1 MDRNDHVSE
10 ARVNTG
16 EQDGVKVYA
25 IPENGVYIV
34 ECPNF
39 YDCYWKL
46 TGKMKD
52 SNEYLGSKLKPT
64 DITSWLS
71 PEKMDGLVAQGLVSP
86 DRKDSF
92 GLLNLI
98 EHDEQGKPKF
108 KEERAAHIMIPIK
121 NLATPEQIEAF
132 NFQVLEARKVNVER
146 TQEINHFLFA
156 DPQTGKLQ
164 PKLKDLYPD
173 DAFKMCTTE
182 LNKKFGKPENNW
194 VAGQVL
200 AAGKY
205 YVAIHTGNTEKE
217 VEPNVFER
225 KVFVR
230 FINTGDMLKGEDWK
244 LQNREKAIREL
255 CPEGEFKSFNWSQN
269 SKIRV
274 SDYDPEKAIE
284 NKAKKEAERQK
295 YAAVAKP
302 SDVAVQVEVER
313 KKEEPEQDKAEEK
326 KVEPVQKDSQEEKKK
341 SGGKS
346 KSKAKEAEIAR

>member
-1 MDRNDHVSE
+1 MDRNEHVTE

-52 SNEYLGSKLKPT
+52 TNEYLGSKLKPT
-64 DITSWLS
+64 DVTSWLS
-71 PEKMDGLVAQGLVSP
+71 PEKMDGLVAQGVVSP

-98 EHDEQGKPKF
+98 EYDDQGKPKF
-108 KEERAAHIMIPIK
+108 KEERAAHIMVPLK
-121 NLATPEQIEAF
+121 NLSTPEQIDAF
-132 NFQVLEARKVNVER
+132 NYQVLDARKVNVER

-156 DPQTGKLQ
+156 DVEKRQLHQ
-164 PKLKDLYPD
+164 QIKDLCPD
-173 DAFKMCTTE
+173 DAFINHNTQLTRH
-182 LNKKFGKPENNW
+182 FGKPEKNW

-205 YVAIHTGNTEKE
+205 YVMLHTGNSEKE
-217 VEPNVFER
+217 VNGVLER
-225 KVFVR
+225 RVHVQ
-230 FINTGDMLKGEDWK
+230 FINTGDMLKGDDWLTK
-244 LQNREKAIREL
+244 NREKAISEL

-274 SDYDPEKAIE
+274 SDYDPQRALE

-302 SDVAVQVEVER
+302 SDVSLQMEIDR
-313 KKEEPEQDKAEEK
+313 KKEEPTQEKAEDK
-326 KVEPVQKDSQEEKKK
+326 KVEPVQPEPQEEKKK
-341 SGGKS
+341 TARS
-346 KSKAKEAEIAR
+346 KSKTKEAEMAR

>member
-1 MDRNDHVSE
+1 MARNEHISE

-52 SNEYLGSKLKPT
+52 TDTYLGSKLKPT
-64 DITSWLS
+64 DITSTLNPEQMKKLVAEGVVA
-71 PEKMDGLVAQGLVSP
+71 PEKAET
-86 DRKDSF
+86 F
-92 GLLNLI
+92 GMLRLI
-98 EHDEQGKPKF
+98 EYDDNGKPQF
-108 KEERAAHIMIPIK
+108 KEERAAHIMIPIQ
-121 NLATPEQIEAF
+121 NLQTPAQIEAF

-146 TQEINHFLFA
+146 TQEINRFLFA
-156 DPQTGKLQ
+156 DVEKKQLHQ
-164 PKLKDLYPD
+164 QIKDLCPD
-173 DAFKMCTTE
+173 NAFVNHNTQLTRH
-182 LNKKFGKPENNW
+182 FGKPEKNW

-205 YVAIHTGNTEKE
+205 YVMLHTGNSEKE
-217 VEPNVFER
+217 IEGVTER
-225 KVFVR
+225 RVHVQ
-230 FINTGDMLKGEDWK
+230 FINTGDMLKGDDWLTK
-244 LQNREKAIREL
+244 NREKAISEL

-274 SDYDPEKAIE
+274 SDYDPDKSLE
-284 NKAKKEAERQK
+284 NKAKKEAERAK

-302 SDVAVQVEVER
+302 SDVTVQMEVSR
-313 KKEEPEQDKAEEK
+313 KSDETAQEKPVEK
-326 KVEPVQKDSQEEKKK
+326 KVEPVQTEQQEEKKK
-341 SGGKS
+341 ISTKS
-346 KSKAKEAEIAR
+346 KSKSKEAEMAR